1 MRDVALIATAGLLAY
16 GAWLYSRREVGQ
28 VDDVGDLWTDETPWA
43 DTGSEWTDT
52 AGEVAAAAEEVL
64 TGAGETAAEFLD
76 NITGGAL
83 KISAMSRVNPMDL
96 AHPNVR
102 ALMAVIR
109 RGEGTADENGYRRIF
124 GGQLFT
130 SFADHPRITVRKN
143 GYTST
148 AAGAYQFIVSTWD
161 ETRRIMNLPD
171 FSPRSQDL
179 GALGRIVARGALA
192 DVKAGRFD
200 EAVRKIAREWAS
212 LPGSPYGQP
221 TISWD
226 TARTVYAAAGGD
238 TTTMTA

>member
-1 MRDVALIATAGLLAY
+1 MRNLALIGAAGLLAY
-16 GAWLYSRREVGQ
+16 GAWVYSRRAAEQ
-28 VDDVGDLWTDETPWA
+28 NSEPGDTWEPPTDTDQGA
-43 DTGSEWTDT
+43 GWTDT
-52 AGEVAAAAEEVL
+52 AGDLLTSTEEVL
-64 TGAGETAAEFLD
+64 TGATESAAEFVD
-76 NITGGAL
+76 NITGGVL
-83 KISAMSRVNPMDL
+83 KVSAMSRVNPLDL
-96 AHPNVR
+96 NHPNVR
-102 ALMAVIR
+102 ALLAVIR

-130 SFADHPRITVRKN
+130 DFKDHPRITVRKS

-148 AAGAYQFIVSTWD
+148 AAGAYQFIVSSWD
-161 ETRRIMNLPD
+161 ETKRIMNLPD

-179 GALGRIVARGALA
+179 AALGRIVARGALA

-200 EAVRKIAREWAS
+200 EAIRKIAREWAS

-226 TARTVYAAAGGD
+226 TARAVFASAGGT